1 MYKGKHTVQG
11 GESNRPFF
19 GSSFN
24 INRFD
29 FRSALVIEQ
38 SDVLR
43 RSIVEHLKN
52 RGWIV
57 HGIKRAE
64 QALPVL
70 QHIPYHLIVIDCEIS
85 GMTATEFARIIN
97 ESGKWKATQLVVI
110 TGSRGR
116 SSATELTEYGAFL
129 VRRSAWREELSKL
142 FGNFKRPKRPEN
154 DGSTLVSTSAA
165 KSLPN
170 RWESRAPV
178 PGMRLTGKT
187 TTTMA

>member
-1 MYKGKHTVQG
+1 MYKRTQSGEG
-11 GESNRPFF
+11 GETNRFF
-19 GSSFN
+19 CGSSFN

-70 QHIPYHLIVIDCEIS
+70 EHIPYHLIVIDGEIS
-85 GMTATEFARIIN
+85 GMTATEFARILD
-97 ESGKWKATQLVVI
+97 ESGKWKTIQLVVL
-110 TGSRGR
+110 
-116 SSATELTEYGAFL
+116 AE
-129 VRRSAWREELSKL
+129 
-142 FGNFKRPKRPEN
+142 
-154 DGSTLVSTSAA
+154 
-165 KSLPN
+165 
-170 RWESRAPV
+170 
-178 PGMRLTGKT
+178 
-187 TTTMA
+187 